1 MADGDSH
8 WVGWH
13 RMYEADGSA
22 LQQRLAIVQRHLRA
36 ALDARPAGES
46 TRILSLCAG
55 QGRDVIEVL
64 RGHPARERVRARLVE
79 LDSQLAA
86 DCRAAAAHD
95 PTCAANIEVVEGDA
109 SVSDCAAGAVPA
121 DVVVAC
127 GIFGNISA
135 DDIRNF
141 AKLLPMLCA
150 PNATVIWTRHRRPP
164 DLTPQVRAWFV
175 DAGFEEVAFESPDE
189 RGVVGVGV
197 HRLVTAPRRFESGV
211 RLFTFVGDGGVF

>member
-1 MADGDSH
+1 MADDDSH

-13 RMYEADGSA
+13 RMYEIDGSA
-22 LQQRLAIVQRHLRA
+22 LRQRLVIVQRHLRA
-36 ALDARPAGES
+36 ALDARPAGVP

-55 QGRDVIEVL
+55 QGRDVIGVL
-64 RGHPARERVRARLVE
+64 REHPVRELVRARLVE
-79 LDSQLAA
+79 LDSQLVA
-86 DCRAAAAHD
+86 DCRAAVAQDA
-95 PTCAANIEVVEGDA
+95 TCAANIEVVEGDA
-109 SVSDCAAGAVPA
+109 SISDCAAGAVPA

-127 GIFGNISA
+127 GIFGNISD
-135 DDIRNF
+135 DDIRAF
-141 AKLLPMLCA
+141 AALVPMLCA

-175 DAGFEEVAFESPDE
+175 DAGFEELAFESPDE

-197 HRLVTAPRRFESGV
+197 HRLVGPPRPLESGV